1 VLQSKVPGVTFR
13 RLARFKRADRQRG
26 GLFRSLQHSVNLRI
40 YLSGHTVSVIGTW
53 VQRVAQD
60 WLILEITH
68 NGAALGVSVAAQFA
82 PMLFLGPYGGL
93 LVDRLDRRR
102 TIVATQALS
111 GLLALALGVITLLG
125 VVQLWSVLAL
135 TLGLGLVT
143 VLDVPARQAFIASM
157 VEPAD
162 YASAQALASSVNNS
176 GRLVGPAVAGVLI
189 ASVGVGMAFIVNA
202 ASFVAV
208 LISLAVLNVKRL
220 RPSPRIARK
229 KGQVRE
235 GARYLWASPQLRA
248 TIILVAVV
256 ATFGQNFRVVLAL
269 AATEL
274 YHGDAATYGWL
285 TSAIGLG
292 ALIGAVVSASMHIPT
307 AWSLLLTT
315 VAFGVANLVAAFS
328 STLAMALVV
337 MVGVGITNMVFNTL
351 ARTVLL
357 LNSEPEMHGR
367 LMAIHGQVFL
377 GSTPIGGPLV
387 GWLCELWGARAGFLI
402 AGGTAVIAAVLLFG
416 MAYRSR
422 HTPPVHLDDR
432 PMVGDQSTP
441 DP

>member
-1 VLQSKVPGVTFR
+1 MPRMTLR
-13 RLARFKRADRQRG
+13 RRRRSGRGDQPRG
-26 GLFRSLQHSVNLRI
+26 GLFRSVRHSVNLRI
-40 YLSGHTVSVIGTW
+40 YLSGHAVSVVGTW

-60 WLILEITH
+60 WLVLEITH
-68 NGAALGVSVAAQFA
+68 NGTALGLSVAAQFA
-82 PMLFLGPYGGL
+82 PMLLLGPYGGL

-102 TIVATQALS
+102 TVMGTQAIS
-111 GLLALALGVITLLG
+111 GLLALALAVITLLD

-135 TLGLGLVT
+135 ALGLGLVT
-143 VLDVPARQAFIASM
+143 VLDVPARQAFVASM

-162 YASAQALASSVNNS
+162 YANAQALASSVHNA

-189 ASVGVGMAFIVNA
+189 ASVGVGVAFLVNA

-220 RPSPRIARK
+220 RPSPRIART

-235 GARYLWASPQLRA
+235 GARYLWASPQLRT

-256 ATFGQNFRVVLAL
+256 ATFGQNFRVVLPL

-292 ALIGAVVSASMHIPT
+292 ALIGAVVSASVYIPT
-307 AWSLLLTT
+307 AWSVVLTT
-315 VAFGVANLVAAFS
+315 VAFGGANLLAAFS
-328 STLAMALVV
+328 PTLAMALIV
-337 MVGVGITNMVFNTL
+337 MVGVGITNIIFNTL

-367 LMAIHGQVFL
+367 MMAIHGQVFL
-377 GSTPIGGPLV
+377 GSTPLGGPLI
-387 GWLCELWGARAGFLI
+387 GWLCDLFGARAGFLI
-402 AGGTAVIAAVLLFG
+402 AGGTALLAAVLLIRV
-416 MAYRSR
+416 ASVRSQPTR
-422 HTPPVHLDDR
+422 QHR
-432 PMVGDQSTP
+432 
-441 DP
+441 